1 MKNNFDVAFSKFII
15 KNESLINQYENQFDE
30 SIIDIKYD
38 IQSLY
43 NSINNISKM
52 SLSLLLNT
60 ALNRSINN
68 NMSLIEVMN
77 IIKEELLVFSGGHNS
92 IQRYFNEIN
101 QIYKKNDND
110 YNIEYNQ
117 ENRDKLIEMNLKCVV
132 SVAKQFQNL
141 GVSLEDLISAGN
153 VGLVVAF
160 DKYNPQRAKLKDNII
175 KNIESFGDEITFEQL
190 IDAIK
195 EYIKYGDIKQLFQ
208 DKFQEKKVYKKK
220 DVIKWVNRNIH
231 NAKFSSVANM
241 WIKAYVMQEIDRNS
255 RIVKKP
261 KNCIQ
266 KDREEDG
273 YYRKESIISM
283 DAPINSDTST
293 SISEVLRIEDDE
305 NTDLEVRDAYFLFK
319 ETLNRLLEGV
329 SSRDRSIIL
338 KKFGIGLPRPMEPKE
353 IAEQEGLS
361 IARVSQIFQTTIA
374 QMRENQEKYNIDPD
388 PVYEALFKII

>member
-77 IIKEELLVFSGGHNS
+77 IIKEELLVSGGDHNS

-117 ENRDKLIEMNLKCVV
+117 ENRDKLIEMNLKCVI

-175 KNIESFGDEITFEQL
+175 KNIESLEDEITFEQL

-261 KNCIQ
+261 KYDIQ

-283 DAPINSDTST
+283 DAPINSDTDT
-293 SISEVLRIEDDE
+293 SISEILRIEDDE
-305 NTDLEVRDAYFLFK
+305 NTDLEVREAYFLFK

>member
-77 IIKEELLVFSGGHNS
+77 IIKEELLVSGGDHNS

-117 ENRDKLIEMNLKCVV
+117 ENRDKLIEMNLKCVI

-175 KNIESFGDEITFEQL
+175 KNIESLEDEITFEQL
-190 IDAIK
+190 IGAIK

-261 KNCIQ
+261 KYDIQ

-283 DAPINSDTST
+283 DAPINSDTDT
-293 SISEVLRIEDDE
+293 SISEILRIEDDE
-305 NTDLEVRDAYFLFK
+305 NTDLEVREAYFLFK

>member
-77 IIKEELLVFSGGHNS
+77 IIKEELLASGGGHNS

-117 ENRDKLIEMNLKCVV
+117 ENRDKLIEMNLKCVI

-175 KNIESFGDEITFEQL
+175 KNIESLDDEITFEQL
-190 IDAIK
+190 IGAIK

-220 DVIKWVNRNIH
+220 DVIRWVNRNIH

-261 KNCIQ
+261 KYDIQ

-283 DAPINSDTST
+283 DAPISSDTNT
-293 SISEVLRIEDDE
+293 SISEILRIEDDE
-305 NTDLEVRDAYFLFK
+305 NTDLEVMEAYFLFK

-374 QMRENQEKYNIDPD
+374 QMQANQEKYNIDPD